1 MTPYGMMRK
10 VRTKTISDK
19 EVLMSRRNNDDM
31 TGCLAQILL
40 VVFLMPV
47 VGLYFALGKN
57 SDDESRTIGWV
68 LFFVGIVIWIV
79 LALL

>member
-1 MTPYGMMRK
+1 MMTPYGMMRK
-10 VRTKTISDK
+10 ARTKTISGK

-57 SDDESRTIGWV
+57 SDDESRAIGWV

-79 LALL
+79 LAV